1 MPEPWARARPFG
13 IVPLAITLCEAAAA
27 KEGIH
32 NFELMATEA
41 GEPLYAAYGFTGIE
55 CVEVPMSKGVK
66 VPGARMG
73 KPADTDPLIS

>member
-1 MPEPWARARPFG
+1 MPEPRARARPFG

-32 NFELMATEA
+32 TFELMATVA
-41 GEPLYAAYGFTGIE
+41 GEPLYAAYGFTVIG
-55 CVEVPMSKGVK
+55 CVEVPTSKSVK

-73 KPADTDPLIS
+73 KRVDANLFS